1 MDIRKWETKYS
12 TDCRLKYNSENT
24 HKAYENAVSLFLNE
38 FKNFREPKEIPT
50 DKIKEWLLQSQ
61 TINTRKH
68 KLCAVKS
75 FYEIT
80 VGMPAK
86 ISKIPYPKKD
96 RKLPIVLSQ
105 SEIQKM
111 FDVCDNLKHKVII
124 SLLYSCGFRVSELL
138 NLQWKNIDR
147 GRMIINILQA
157 KGKKDRQVP
166 LDPSLIDLLEKY
178 YYKYKPSNYVLNGE
192 KPNTQ
197 YTSSSVN
204 QVLKQ
209 LSQKAGICNKRV
221 YAHLM
226 RHTSAT
232 HMVEAGMDINLI
244 QRLLGHNSVKTTN
257 IYLHISN
264 NLISKLQTP
273 LASIQINR

>member
-12 TDCRLKYNSENT
+12 TDCRLRYNSENT
-24 HKAYENAVSLFLNE
+24 HKAYMNAVSLFLNE
-38 FKNFREPKEIPT
+38 FKDFREPKEIPT
-50 DKIKEWLLQSQ
+50 DKIKEWLLKSQ

-105 SEIQKM
+105 QEIQKM
-111 FDVCDNLKHKVII
+111 FNVCVNIKHKVIL
-124 SLLYSCGFRVSELL
+124 SLLYSCGLRVSELL
-138 NLQWKNIDR
+138 NLKWENIDR
-147 GRMIINILQA
+147 SRMIINILQA

-166 LDPSLIDLLEKY
+166 LDPQLISLLIKY
-178 YYKYKPSNYVLNGE
+178 YHEYKPLKYVLNGE
-192 KPNTQ
+192 RTGEQ

-209 LSQKAGICNKRV
+209 LSEKAGICNKRV

-232 HMVEAGMDINLI
+232 HMVEAGMDINII
-244 QRLLGHNSVKTTN
+244 QRLLGHNNVKTTN

-264 NLISKLQTP
+264 NLISKLPTP
-273 LASIQINR
+273 LSQINI

>member
-50 DKIKEWLLQSQ
+50 DKIKEWLLRSQ

-124 SLLYSCGFRVSELL
+124 SLLYSCGLRVSELL